1 MSQTI
6 VRLQGLELRNI
17 KNVEFGKIEMPNSY
31 QNERR
36 YNNSEILGLY
46 GQNGSGKTA
55 VIDTMYFLQKF
66 MTGESIEKKLTD
78 YINMKKE
85 SAELKASFI
94 IFEDNIM
101 YDVDYNIC
109 IVREKDNFAVIK
121 KESLSCSKIIEDK
134 KINNKTIFMEFKR
147 DNREDIFTPKK
158 RLEELLDENKEDKT
172 DLIVAKKMAE
182 KSNCSYIFGANSRE
196 IFFKKYDGKFQQYS
210 FIIKRLFEFA
220 VKDLFVINNVH
231 SGVIS
236 ANIVLPMAFRI
247 DSENNGVKGDL
258 PVSLLETTILDNED
272 LKILRNIIEE
282 INTVLYTI
290 IPGLRIEIKEYGSQL
305 MDNGEEG
312 YKIEHMSS
320 REGMPSFPIRM
331 ESEGIIKIISILN
344 ALIQAFSDPSI
355 CLAID
360 ELDAGIF
367 EYILGELLQ
376 IFDESAKGQLIF
388 TSHNLRALE
397 MLEKESIMF
406 STTNSSNQYI
416 HMKNIKQSNN
426 LRDVYL
432 RSITLGGQK
441 EEIYKETSS
450 LKIARAFRK
459 AGRCVK
465 NNE

>member
-1 MSQTI
+1 
-6 VRLQGLELRNI
+6 
-17 KNVEFGKIEMPNSY
+17 
-31 QNERR
+31 
-36 YNNSEILGLY
+36 
-46 GQNGSGKTA
+46 
-55 VIDTMYFLQKF
+55 

-109 IVREKDNFAVIK
+109 IGREKDNFAVIE

-182 KSNCSYIFGANSRE
+182 KSNCSYIFGTNSRE

-210 FIIKRLFEFA
+210 FIINRLFDFA
-220 VKDLFVINNVH
+220 VKDLFVINYVL

-236 ANIVLPMAFRI
+236 AKIVLPMAFRI

-290 IPGLRIEIKEYGSQL
+290 IPGLRIDIKEYGSQL

-312 YKIEHMSS
+312 HKIELMSS

-388 TSHNLRALE
+388 TSHNLRPLEILENDAL
-397 MLEKESIMF
+397 LY
-406 STTNSSNQYI
+406 TTVNPENCYIKSSYI
-416 HMKNIKQSNN
+416 KNTQNTLLS
-426 LRDVYL
+426 YL
-432 RSITLGGQK
+432 RTIKLGGQK
-441 EEIYKETSS
+441 EKLYNETNIYEME
-450 LKIARAFRK
+450 LAMRR
-459 AGRCVK
+459 AGRDYK
-465 NNE
+465 

>member
-1 MSQTI
+1 
-6 VRLQGLELRNI
+6 
-17 KNVEFGKIEMPNSY
+17 
-31 QNERR
+31 
-36 YNNSEILGLY
+36 
-46 GQNGSGKTA
+46 
-55 VIDTMYFLQKF
+55 
-66 MTGESIEKKLTD
+66 
-78 YINMKKE
+78 
-85 SAELKASFI
+85 
-94 IFEDNIM
+94 
-101 YDVDYNIC
+101 
-109 IVREKDNFAVIK
+109 
-121 KESLSCSKIIEDK
+121 
-134 KINNKTIFMEFKR
+134 MEFKR

-312 YKIEHMSS
+312 YKIELMSS
-320 REGMPSFPIRM
+320 REGMPSYPIRM

-344 ALIQAFSDPSI
+344 ALIQAFSDSSI